1 MSRWHAPCEELARM
15 IPIFN
20 HYVPGRLIFLAGLEA
35 VVLLLAAYVGIS
47 LHFADPGAGV
57 SGALA
62 AAPTHALFFACGM
75 LIVMSG
81 MGLYQPDLWQ
91 SGQAVGVRLVA
102 AFLLGFLVTGL
113 VSYVV
118 PSLYLE
124 PHQIAG
130 VVVLA
135 LAGTA
140 LVRTAFHKWSNLGV
154 FKSRV
159 LVLGTGSRVM
169 RLAEFA
175 QRNPN
180 HVIVGYVSLQQPS
193 KHYIPLPHVLPME
206 PGESLL
212 SVVQKHG
219 IDEIVIAV
227 RDRRGGGFPVQQLLE
242 CRLKGVKVTEL
253 ASFFER
259 EHRQMLLESLNPSW
273 MVLGDGFRQSLARQI
288 VKRAFDLA
296 ASLALLVIAAP
307 VMLLTAVCISL
318 EGGLPILYRQ
328 ARVGEGGRTFTL
340 YKFRSMKNDAEHDGT
355 PRWAATDDDR
365 ATCVGRVIRKLRI
378 DELPQIVNVLK
389 GDMSFV
395 GPRPERPYFVDQL
408 SGQIPYYALRH
419 AVKPGITGWAQVR
432 YPYGASVDDSVEK
445 LQYDLYYVKNHGL
458 FLDIMILIDTV
469 QVVLWGKGA
478 R

>member
-1 MSRWHAPCEELARM
+1 M
-15 IPIFN
+15 IPIFS
-20 HYVPGRLIFLAGLEA
+20 HYVPGRVMFLAALEA

-47 LHFADPGAGV
+47 LHFTDPVAGV
-57 SGALA
+57 SGALT
-62 AAPTHALFFACGM
+62 AAPTQALLFAVCM
-75 LIVMSG
+75 LIVMSS
-81 MGLYQPDLWQ
+81 MGLYQTEQ
-91 SGQAVGVRLVA
+91 HSVGVRLVA
-102 AFLLGFLVTGL
+102 AFLLGFLVTGM
-113 VSYVV
+113 VSSVV
-118 PSLYLE
+118 PALYLE
-124 PHQIAG
+124 AHQIAG

-135 LAGTA
+135 LAGSA
-140 LVRTAFHKWSNLGV
+140 LVRAVFHKWSTLGV

-175 QRNPN
+175 QRNHN
-180 HVIVGYVSLQQPS
+180 HVIVGYVSLQQTAR
-193 KHYIPLPHVLPME
+193 HYIPLPHVLAME

-212 SVVQKHG
+212 SVAQKHG

-253 ASFFER
+253 ATFFER

-273 MVLGDGFRQSLARQI
+273 MVLGDGFRQGLMRRV

-296 ASLALLVIAAP
+296 ASLALLVVAAP
-307 VMLLTAVCISL
+307 IMLLTAVCISL
-318 EGGLPILYRQ
+318 ESGLPILYRQ

-340 YKFRSMKNDAEHDGT
+340 YKFRSMKNDAEGDGT

-365 ATCVGRVIRKLRI
+365 ATCVGRIIRKLRI

-458 FLDIMILIDTV
+458 FLDLMILIDTV

>member
-1 MSRWHAPCEELARM
+1 
-15 IPIFN
+15 
-20 HYVPGRLIFLAGLEA
+20 
-35 VVLLLAAYVGIS
+35 VV
-47 LHFADPGAGV
+47 
-57 SGALA
+57 
-62 AAPTHALFFACGM
+62 
-75 LIVMSG
+75 
-81 MGLYQPDLWQ
+81 
-91 SGQAVGVRLVA
+91 
-102 AFLLGFLVTGL
+102 AFLLGSLATGL
-113 VSYVV
+113 VAYVV

-135 LAGTA
+135 LAGSA
-140 LVRTAFHKWSNLGV
+140 IVRTAFHKWSSLGV

-180 HVIVGYVSLQQPS
+180 HVIIGYVSLQPT
-193 KHYIPLPHVLPME
+193 KHYIPLPHVLSLE

-212 SVVQKHG
+212 SVVQKHE

-253 ASFFER
+253 ATFFER

-273 MVLGDGFRQSLARQI
+273 MVLGDGFRQGLGRRI
-288 VKRAFDLA
+288 VKRAFDIA
-296 ASLALLVIAAP
+296 ASLALLVVAAP
-307 VMLLTAVCISL
+307 IMLVAAICISL
-318 EGGLPILYRQ
+318 ESGLPILYRQ

-340 YKFRSMKNDAEHDGT
+340 CKFRSMKNDAEGDGT
-355 PRWAATDDDR
+355 PRWAAHDDDR
-365 ATCVGRVIRKLRI
+365 ATCVGRIMRKLRI
-378 DELPQIVNVLK
+378 DELPQIINVLK

-432 YPYGASVDDSVEK
+432 YPYGASVDDSIEK

-458 FLDIMILIDTV
+458 FLDIMILLDTV